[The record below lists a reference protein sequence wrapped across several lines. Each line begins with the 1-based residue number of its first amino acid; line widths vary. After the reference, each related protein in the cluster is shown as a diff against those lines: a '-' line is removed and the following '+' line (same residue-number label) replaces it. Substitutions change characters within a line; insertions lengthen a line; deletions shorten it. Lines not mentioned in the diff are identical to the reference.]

1 MGQKR
6 ICSVRKLIVLGGVVF
21 VAGLFTAGCSDTTTS
36 IQNYP
41 QSTSTQ
47 LSPTPIIA
55 PQNYVKPDT
64 QISSIELNAS
74 QKPTAKPDNNQAA
87 QAVIAQNSAIQP
99 DPAITDQNPA
109 VKPNLVGKPVQWGEK
124 VNGVKHK
131 LDTKDKVIALT
142 FDACGGEKGSG
153 YDKKLIDFLIKAQ
166 VPATLFINSRWIDAN
181 LDVFLQLAANPLF
194 EIENH
199 GTEHKPLS
207 VTGRSVYGLKGTSS
221 IEEARNEVLL
231 NAQKIEKLTGRKPKF
246 FRSGT
251 AYYDEIAIKVVQ
263 ELGEEAVNFDVLGD
277 AGATYNT
284 DQIVH
289 ALDGAHPG
297 SIVISHMNHP
307 EKDTAE
313 GIEAALPHLKQ
324 KGYSFVKLE
333 DYALK

>member
-1 MGQKR
+1 MEQKR
-6 ICSVRKLIVLGGVVF
+6 IRSVRKLIVAIGIGF
-21 VAGLFTAGCSDTTTS
+21 FMGLFAAGCSSSSPTTPAY
-36 IQNYP
+36 QQDHAVRP
-41 QSTSTQ
+41 
-47 LSPTPIIA
+47 SPTPIFAAHTATADMPDARVSA
-55 PQNYVKPDT
+55 P
-64 QISSIELNAS
+64 
-74 QKPTAKPDNNQAA
+74 KPTAAQEPTLNAESDHQAA
-87 QAVIAQNSAIQP
+87 QVVNTANDRATPLP
-99 DPAITDQNPA
+99 DPAVIP
-109 VKPNLVGKPVQWGEK
+109 KQWGEK
-124 VNGVKHK
+124 VNGVKRR
-131 LDTKDKVIALT
+131 LDTKDKVMALT

-153 YDKKLIDFLIKAQ
+153 YDKKLIDFLIKEQ

-181 LDVFLQLAANPLF
+181 PDVFRQLAANPLF

-207 VTGRSVYGLKGTSS
+207 VTGRSAYGIKGTTSLA
-221 IEEARNEVLL
+221 EARNEVLQ
-231 NAQKIEKLTGRKPKF
+231 NAEKIEKLTGRKPKY

-277 AGATYNT
+277 AGATYST

-313 GIEAALPHLKQ
+313 GIEAALPRLKQ